1 MTEPIADSETRQHR
15 RYCLITPCR
24 DEAQYARRTLDS
36 VAEQTLPPSLWVIV
50 DDGSS
55 DDTPRIVEEYA
66 ARLPYIR
73 LIRRANRGHRRVG
86 GGVVEAFNVGYAPV
100 AGSEFEYICKLD
112 LDLVLP
118 PGYFEGLVRRM
129 EAEPR
134 LGSTSGK
141 PWFVHPRTGALVPE
155 VCGDEMSVGMTKFYR
170 HSCFKEIGGFV
181 EQVMWDGIDCHRA
194 RMLGWI
200 AESVNDEPLRFTHLR
215 PQGASQTSI
224 WTGRVRAGFG
234 QYYMGTAPLYYLA
247 SAAYRSFEHPPI
259 VGSLAMLWGYARS
272 AIRRLPRYEDRE
284 FRRFLRR
291 YQYACLLRGKHAAT
305 ARLNAR
311 QEPVWRRSHLPTE
324 LRPEVA
330 AGAERSELLGL
341 EFERGAL
348 EGVAAR
354 CLAWTTQPRRS
365 HVVVT
370 ANASHVCMTRRDP
383 ALFDA
388 CRAADM
394 VVADGM
400 SVVWALKA
408 LGRPVAERVA
418 GIDLMNTLLE
428 AASAQRLRVYLLG
441 ARQEVLDTLVAEC
454 KRRYPGLVMAG
465 ARNGYFGEADHA
477 PIVEDIRASRPDL
490 LFVGMPSPFKD
501 VFCERHRDRLDV
513 PVIMGVGGSF
523 DVMAGVIA
531 RAPKAAQAMGLEWA
545 WRLMKEPGR
554 LWKRYLTTNS
564 EFVWLVLREMWRSR
578 ARAVRAPHS
587 NG

>member
-1 MTEPIADSETRQHR
+1 MPDADSPARR

-24 DEAQYARRTLDS
+24 DEAQYARQTLDS
-36 VAEQTLPPSLWVIV
+36 VAQQTLAPALWVIV
-50 DDGSS
+50 DDGST

-86 GGVVEAFNVGYAPV
+86 GGVVEAFNVGYATI
-100 AGSEFEYICKLD
+100 ARSEFEYVCKLD

-118 PGYFEGLVRRM
+118 PGYFEGLIERM

-170 HSCFKEIGGFV
+170 HTCFTEIGGFV

-194 RMLGWI
+194 RMLGWM

-215 PQGASQTSI
+215 PQGASQKSI
-224 WTGRVRAGFG
+224 WTGRLRAGFG
-234 QYYMGTAPLYYLA
+234 QYFMGTAPLYYLA
-247 SAAYRSFEHPPI
+247 SAAFRAFEHPPL
-259 VGSLAMLWGYARS
+259 VGSIAMLWGYARS
-272 AIRRLPRYEDRE
+272 ALKGLPRYDDRE

-291 YQYACLLRGKHAAT
+291 YQYACLIRGKRAAT

-311 QEPVWRRSHLPTE
+311 QEAVWRRSHALVSGAGEP
-324 LRPEVA
+324 A
-330 AGAERSELLGL
+330 ARDRSELLGL
-341 EFERGAL
+341 EFDRGGMDAI
-348 EGVAAR
+348 AAR
-354 CLAWTTQPRRS
+354 CLAWTRQPRRT
-365 HVVVT
+365 HIVVT
-370 ANASHVCMTRRDP
+370 ANASHMCAMRRD
-383 ALFDA
+383 AVFWDA
-388 CRAADM
+388 CRAADLA
-394 VVADGM
+394 VADGM
-400 SVVWALKA
+400 SVVWALKV

-418 GIDLMNTLLE
+418 GIDLMTTLLE
-428 AASAQRLRVYLLG
+428 AGARDGLRVYLLG
-441 ARQEVLDTLVAEC
+441 AKQEVLDALTAQC
-454 KRRYPGLVMAG
+454 ATRYPGLVIAG
-465 ARNGYFGEADHA
+465 ARNGYFTEADQA
-477 PIVEDIRASRPDL
+477 AVVEEIRASRADM

-501 VFCERHRDRLDV
+501 VFCQRHRDRLDV
-513 PVIMGVGGSF
+513 PIVMGVGGSF
-523 DVMAGVIA
+523 DVMAGFIQ
-531 RAPKAAQAMGLEWA
+531 RAPRAAQGLGLEWA

-564 EFVWLVLREMWRSR
+564 EFIWLVVRERWRSR
-578 ARAVRAPHS
+578 GRAVRAPHS